1 MFYFAFAQLVEMP
14 MPVPVLPFAIT
25 ASPRLAAGLASVE
38 TLLDNP
44 QWREFRVQFEKI
56 ASKRIRF
63 RTVIR
68 IKPVL
73 IRF

>member
-1 MFYFAFAQLVEMP
+1 
-14 MPVPVLPFAIT
+14 
-25 ASPRLAAGLASVE
+25 LAAGLASVE